1 MLQFSLDATAPI
13 PLVDQLVAA
22 VRRQV
27 DDRILR
33 PGMRLPPIRGLAE
46 RQGVS
51 RFTVVEAY
59 DRLVALGY
67 LQSRR
72 GSGFYVAPRPLPAGP
87 APAPERDRA
96 VDVAWMLRQ
105 AFAPDDGRLKVGR
118 GWLPA
123 EWLDEEGLRRHLRT
137 LSRRPDAHLA
147 EYGTPLGYLPLRQ
160 QLQLRLAQLGI
171 GARPEQILLTQGAS
185 QALDLAARLLVKP
198 GDCVF
203 VDDPGYFSLFGNL
216 RLHGAKLVGVPRS
229 GQGPDPAALET
240 LLESHRPRVFF
251 TQSVLH
257 NPTADSLSAAN
268 AFRILQLAERHDFIV
283 VEDDIY
289 GDFQPG
295 SATRLTELDQLD
307 RVLYVSS
314 FSKTLSGSLRVGF
327 VAGRPDLIAELTDI
341 KLLSALPGSELPERI
356 VYLMLTEGHY
366 RKYLDRLHGRLAGCQ
381 EQAQRL
387 LERHGLAIHGEPKH
401 GMFVWARLPG
411 VEDTAG
417 IAAEAA
423 HQGIMLAPGKVFRP
437 QMQASPCLRF
447 NVTAT
452 ADPRFGR
459 FLGEALAAPGRTHP
473 QHAKALIS

>member
-1 MLQFSLDATAPI
+1 MLQFSLDPASPV

-33 PGMRLPPIRGLAE
+33 PGMRLPAIRALAE
-46 RQGVS
+46 CQRVS

-87 APAPERDRA
+87 APAALERDRA
-96 VDVAWMLRQ
+96 VDVAWMLRL
-105 AFAPDDGRLKVGR
+105 AFAPDDGRLKAGR

-137 LSRRPDAHLA
+137 LSRRPDARLA
-147 EYGTPLGYLPLRQ
+147 DYGTPQGYLPLRQ

-171 GARPEQILLTQGAS
+171 GAQPEQILLTQGAS

-198 GDCVF
+198 EDCVF

-229 GQGPDPAALET
+229 GQGPDPAALEA
-240 LLESHRPRVFF
+240 LLQNHRPRVFF

-289 GDFQPG
+289 GDFHPG
-295 SATRLTELDQLD
+295 AATRLTELDQFD

-314 FSKTLSGSLRVGF
+314 YSKTLSGSLRVGF

-341 KLLSALPGSELPERI
+341 KLLSALPGSELPERM

-366 RKYLDRLHGRLAGCQ
+366 RKYLDRLHGRLAASQ

-387 LERHGLAIHGEPKH
+387 LERLGLAIHGEPKH

-411 VEDTAG
+411 VEDTAA

-423 HQGIMLAPGKVFRP
+423 HQGILLAPGKVFRP
-437 QMQASPCLRF
+437 QMQASPWLRF

-452 ADPRFGR
+452 LDPRLER
-459 FLGEALAAPGRTHP
+459 FLDAALVGRAGRVP
-473 QHAKALIS
+473 AGAV